1 MNKAPLILLLMASA
15 CVHAAPTNDANG
27 ALLEN
32 IARFDKYEQTARE
45 MSSGQSD
52 LIQASQHQNQ
62 TVPSKSAP
70 ILPSSVSSIKQTAT
84 PETAESSVYQSIK
97 ILIDSGNL
105 TEKEKINL
113 INALSS

>member
-1 MNKAPLILLLMASA
+1 MNKSPLILLLMASA
-15 CVHAAPTNDANG
+15 CAHAATTNDANG

-62 TVPSKSAP
+62 AEPSKSALV
-70 ILPSSVSSIKQTAT
+70 LPSTVSSIKQTSTLESAG
-84 PETAESSVYQSIK
+84 SSVYQSIK

-105 TEKEKINL
+105 TDKEKINL